1 MPFVICALVFGSLA
15 LAGHSGYFVFIDRIR
30 WYLKRKAERQQGQLD
45 DVFVRISQERLQRL
59 YLMAPIGLGLIGWLG
74 VGHIYAG
81 FIGAGIGLLVPQF
94 VLRFM
99 KAQRSRRFYKQFVD
113 ALLLL
118 SSCLRAGL
126 SLLQSFTVVTEEMP
140 APISEEFG
148 LVLKEARMGVSI
160 TDALAHFRER
170 MPTDDTILFV
180 TALLVARE
188 TGGNLTEIFTRL
200 VDTLRGRRKIAERIK
215 TLTFMAKMQG
225 LLMAALPIIFS
236 FVIYQMDPDHL
247 KFFTNDPDGKLILAG
262 VIAIQT
268 LGMFLFAR
276 FSRSPL

>member
-1 MPFVICALVFGSLA
+1 
-15 LAGHSGYFVFIDRIR
+15 
-30 WYLKRKAERQQGQLD
+30 
-45 DVFVRISQERLQRL
+45 
-59 YLMAPIGLGLIGWLG
+59 
-74 VGHIYAG
+74 
-81 FIGAGIGLLVPQF
+81 
-94 VLRFM
+94 
-99 KAQRSRRFYKQFVD
+99 
-113 ALLLL
+113 
-118 SSCLRAGL
+118 
-126 SLLQSFTVVTEEMP
+126 
-140 APISEEFG
+140 
-148 LVLKEARMGVSI
+148 MGVSI

-200 VDTLRGRRKIAERIK
+200 IDTLRSRRKIAERIK

-225 LLMAALPIIFS
+225 VLMAALPIIFS

-262 VIAIQT
+262 VLAMQT
-268 LGMFLFAR
+268 LGMFLFMR